1 MEVGFDNRRA
11 TETFRRRVPR
21 SIQPPPHPPHPRP
34 TRPCPNPRLSLSPE
48 SRPLTEEASRSLPIA
63 DKSSTPGAVRSASRF
78 GGPFWPLFAGYAA
91 LFAIALWFDA
101 AVAEFFSRP
110 LRSGQLNSI
119 LASLRCWGEG
129 PTLVLLAL
137 GISIA
142 APARTRMAVW
152 ALVCALAVGATV
164 ELIKPVFARMRPDE
178 ALALG
183 ETGSWHHQAGR
194 NSSFPSGHTATAFSF
209 ARGLSAI
216 VPGVRPVCLL
226 AASGTALSR
235 MHSERHYLSDC
246 VAGALIGWYL
256 TALLW
261 RVFPSLETRLLRA
274 NPVIS
279 PRSLSRSSTG

>member
-1 MEVGFDNRRA
+1 MEVGFDNRPA
-11 TETFRRRVPR
+11 AETFFCQIHRSMPRPPRRR
-21 SIQPPPHPPHPRP
+21 
-34 TRPCPNPRLSLSPE
+34 TRPCPNPCLSLSPKQ
-48 SRPLTEEASRSLPIA
+48 SSVTKEASRSLPFE
-63 DKSSTPGAVRSASRF
+63 DKSSTPVAVGSATRF
-78 GGPFWPLFAGYAA
+78 RGPFWSILAGYAA

-101 AVAEFFSRP
+101 AVAKFFSHP

-164 ELIKPVFARMRPDE
+164 ELIKPAFARMRPDE

-183 ETGSWHHQAGR
+183 EPGSWHHQAGR

-256 TALLW
+256 TTLLW
-261 RVFPSLETRLLRA
+261 WAFPALETRLLHA
-274 NPVIS
+274 NPAFALRS
-279 PRSLSRSSTG
+279 PSRSSTG